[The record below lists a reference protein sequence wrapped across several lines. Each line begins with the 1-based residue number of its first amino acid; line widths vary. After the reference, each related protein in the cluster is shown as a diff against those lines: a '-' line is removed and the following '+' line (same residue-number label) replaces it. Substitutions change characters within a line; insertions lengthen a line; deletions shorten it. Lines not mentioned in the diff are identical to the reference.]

1 MEWRVEYLEDYHVV
15 ELFMSGLLTGPDL
28 MASVSDRMALGK
40 QKGVTNFIINAKD
53 LTAQRSAVT
62 DVLKLP
68 TQKYVDE
75 KMGRDTKLAVLAPTD
90 PDYTWLGEFYET
102 VCVNR
107 GWQAQICRD
116 HDSAIHWL
124 LNT

>member
-15 ELFMSGLLTGPDL
+15 ELFMIGPLTGPDL
-28 MASVSDRMALGK
+28 MASVTDRMALGK
-40 QKGVTNFIINAKD
+40 EKGVTNFIINAQK

-68 TQKYVDE
+68 TVKYVDE
-75 KMGRDTKLAVLAPTD
+75 KMDRVTKLALLAPTD
-90 PDYTWLGEFYET
+90 PQYRWLGEFYET

-107 GWQAQICRD
+107 GWQVHTCED
-116 HDSAIHWL
+116 HETAIYWL
-124 LNT
+124 LET